1 MWVDGGCFDCVAFVI
16 FTVWLTVLF
25 VGWVC
30 YCCFVCAYFVG
41 VGDGC
46 CVCCVL
52 FRLCV
57 FIVMISIVGFG
68 LGLVLC
74 LGLMVGVYCGG
85 FAVLLFWVV
94 WFSVWLFCRCCF
106 AAVVV
111 AMIWL
116 VFVDGVVVLG
126 GLFVLGCCG

>member
-1 MWVDGGCFDCVAFVI
+1 M
-16 FTVWLTVLF
+16 
-25 VGWVC
+25 
-30 YCCFVCAYFVG
+30 
-41 VGDGC
+41 GDGC

-74 LGLMVGVYCGG
+74 LVLMVGVYCGG

-116 VFVDGVVVLG
+116 VLLMVR
-126 GLFVLGCCG
+126 